1 MFFNDLQFR
10 HWQKVQKKRRIE
22 RELIHQYSYPNSE
35 ADEDLDYQN
44 LPEVET
50 VVNSQF
56 VAYTDQSSKMLF
68 DDNLPEVC
76 LK

>member
-1 MFFNDLQFR
+1 MQFR
-10 HWQKVQKKRRIE
+10 HWQKVQKKKRLE

-50 VVNSQF
+50 VVNNQF
-56 VAYTDQSSKMLF
+56 VAYTDQSHKALL

-76 LK
+76 RK

>member
-10 HWQKVQKKRRIE
+10 HWQKVQKKRRLE